1 MVQDELSLGWDGSNK
16 GYTLPTEPDI
26 AEPSFSLVGST
37 LILLIFTL
45 ILTVLVFKKGYSGI
59 ASIEKRYYTLAVF
72 YSVGIVT
79 FGFNI
84 LELIVSIVFL
94 YILTGNARSSS
105 VSSSIVAIKVLYT
118 IISLIVMISS
128 AVVGWKKANKFP
140 TFSCCF
146 CCCFTHSK
154 VRQKLIHAF
163 IFLSVSNF
171 IFIVVTSICP
181 TFFLIFVYPIKVIS
195 LVLYTGTLMF
205 CTVLVLTFL
214 LLYDM
219 IKEHVKASTK
229 APSQVKSLLKLYGMK
244 IGRWL
249 FYVLPGMAIVFLM
262 FAYLRVFI
270 NTDYTGSN
278 QILQAISS
286 LAPSV
291 GLAVLGHYGRKW
303 LNIFH
308 DKHSE
313 ELSSFIETESTND
326 TQEIEL
332 TPVDGNKSK
341 EQGDSE
347 GEQDQSAAITENDD
361 ESTTLLGEQH
371 VTVEI
376 EDSNL

>member
-1 MVQDELSLGWDGSNK
+1 MVQDELSSGWDGSNK
-16 GYTLPTEPDI
+16 GYTLPIKPDI

-37 LILLIFTL
+37 LILLMFTL
-45 ILTVLVFKKGYSGI
+45 ILTVLVFKKRYSGI

-79 FGFNI
+79 FSFNI
-84 LELIVSIVFL
+84 LELIVSITYL
-94 YILTGNARSSS
+94 NILTASARSSS
-105 VSSSIVAIKVLYT
+105 ASSIVAIKVLYT

-140 TFSCCF
+140 RFSSF

-154 VRQKLIHAF
+154 VRQKLIHSF

-195 LVLYTGTLMF
+195 LVLYIGTLMF
-205 CTVLVLTFL
+205 CTVLVLTFF

-303 LNIFH
+303 LNTFH

-326 TQEIEL
+326 TEEIEL

-347 GEQDQSAAITENDD
+347 GEHDQSAAITENDD

-371 VTVEI
+371 VTVQI